1 LEDQKENDKI
11 KKMAEML
18 KKGYTMTS
26 DICPSCNSPLFL
38 KNDLLFCP
46 SCNKQVIKI
55 TDDKEAVSIIQ
66 ESMLSKLNEVLNN
79 KIEELTEIIKK
90 EKEIDNLNSYIRLLV
105 AYLES
110 IERIKRIIKF
120 GIDNS

>member
-1 LEDQKENDKI
+1 MENKKNENNI

-18 KKGYTMTS
+18 KQGYTMVS
-26 DICPSCNSPLFL
+26 DVCPSCNSPLFL

-66 ESMLSKLNEVLNN
+66 ESMLSNLNQVISK
-79 KIEELTEIIKK
+79 KIEEITHLIEK
-90 EKEIDNLNSYIRLLV
+90 EKDIDNLNSYTRLLI

-110 IERIKRIIKF
+110 IERIRRITAIGK
-120 GIDNS
+120 NPT